1 MRVLSGSGKRLSE
14 AGVSHE
20 CIKKAYKRRSYFV
33 AGRQKHVEVFAP
45 PEFEA

>member
-1 MRVLSGSGKRLSE
+1 MYQ
-14 AGVSHE
+14 
-20 CIKKAYKRRSYFV
+20 KAYKRRSFFV